1 MSKSSK
7 SRLAGLGVLF
17 AFLFLLH
24 APPALAQAH
33 VALPLNEQG
42 ALGRAPYNIRVPA
55 NWNGTLLVFAHGYR
69 DKADHPGEIDNRN
82 ADAAPGGALAEEF
95 FLAQGFA
102 LAGSAFKDNGWAVKE
117 GIQNILAL
125 TNFFKG
131 RVGKPDRIIL
141 WGVSMGSVVTLESNE
156 KFPGIY
162 DGTIALCTIGAGAPR
177 SWDGAVALSLAYD
190 LTFGWPSAWGS
201 VGDVRD
207 DLDFETEVFPIM
219 FGQFTNPANFGQL
232 EFMRLVNGIPSEDL
246 ASWPFTD
253 LFFATEARAEVE
265 RRAGGPVGQNLDHFY
280 SLTVPEKTYL
290 ASLGVDADALLA
302 AMNARTNIFAASNAR
317 NYIEHYAEL
326 TGNLRRPV
334 LSLHTEIDGLV
345 PVSHESAYR
354 ETVEAAGKSHLLVQ
368 AFTNGVGHC
377 AFTGSQLFSAVV
389 AMQFWLDTGTPPGPG
404 FFPAV
409 LGFIPGFVPPPFPY
423 QP

>member
-42 ALGRAPYNIRVPA
+42 VLGGAPYNIRVPA

-131 RVGKPDRIIL
+131 RVGKPDHIIL
-141 WGVSMGSVVTLESNE
+141 WGASMGSVVTLESIE
-156 KFPGIY
+156 KFPGIS
-162 DGTIALCTIGAGAPR
+162 TIALCTVGAGAPR
-177 SWDGAVALSLAYD
+177 TWDGATALALAYD
-190 LTFGWPSAWGS
+190 LTFGWPSA
-201 VGDVRD
+201 
-207 DLDFETEVFPIM
+207 
-219 FGQFTNPANFGQL
+219 
-232 EFMRLVNGIPSEDL
+232 
-246 ASWPFTD
+246 
-253 LFFATEARAEVE
+253 
-265 RRAGGPVGQNLDHFY
+265 
-280 SLTVPEKTYL
+280 
-290 ASLGVDADALLA
+290 
-302 AMNARTNIFAASNAR
+302 
-317 NYIEHYAEL
+317 
-326 TGNLRRPV
+326 
-334 LSLHTEIDGLV
+334 
-345 PVSHESAYR
+345 
-354 ETVEAAGKSHLLVQ
+354 
-368 AFTNGVGHC
+368 
-377 AFTGSQLFSAVV
+377 
-389 AMQFWLDTGTPPGPG
+389 
-404 FFPAV
+404 
-409 LGFIPGFVPPPFPY
+409 
-423 QP
+423 

>member
-42 ALGRAPYNIRVPA
+42 ALDGAPYNIRVPA

-141 WGVSMGSVVTLESNE
+141 WGASLGSVVTLENIQ
-156 KFPGIY
+156 KFPGLY
-162 DGTIALCTIGAGAPR
+162 DGSIALCSVGAGAPR
-177 SWDGAVALSLAYD
+177 SWDGAAALALAYD
-190 LTFGWPSAWGS
+190 VTFGWPSAWGS

-207 DLDFETEVFPIM
+207 DLDFETEVFPTM
-219 FGQFTNPANFGQL
+219 FGQFTNPANFGWL
-232 EFMRLVNGIPSEDL
+232 EFMRLVNDIPAEDL
-246 ASWPFTD
+246 GSWPFTD
-253 LFFATEARAEVE
+253 MFFVTEARAELE
-265 RRAGGPVGQNLDHFY
+265 RRAGGPVAQNLDHVY
-280 SLTVPEKTYL
+280 SLTPAEKLYL
-290 ASLGVDADALLA
+290 TSLGVDADALLA

-317 NYIEHYAEL
+317 NYVEHYAEF
-326 TGNLRRPV
+326 TGRLRRPV
-334 LSLHTEIDGLV
+334 LSLHTRSDGLV
-345 PVSHESAYR
+345 PAFHESAYR

-368 AFTNGVGHC
+368 VFTDAVGHC

-389 AMQFWLDTGTPPGPG
+389 AMQFWLDTGTPPSPD